1 MVVSLKSAG
10 DEKDERDSARAKWLT
25 VTKPFPLPEIS
36 TCSKFHGPPH
46 P

>member
-1 MVVSLKSAG
+1 MVVSLKSAS

-36 TCSKFHGPPH
+36 LHEISLVYM
-46 P
+46 